1 MVQEVIAS
9 VLEGREACISDSV
22 ANEFVL
28 RAITL
33 DQVVEE
39 VEIISVHV
47 AVESVCATIHLRRH

>member
-9 VLEGREACISDSV
+9 VLEGCEVRISDSV

-39 VEIISVHV
+39 VEI
-47 AVESVCATIHLRRH
+47 

>member
-1 MVQEVIAS
+1 MVQEVVAS
-9 VLEGREACISDSV
+9 VLEGREARISDLV

-39 VEIISVHV
+39 VGI
-47 AVESVCATIHLRRH
+47 

>member
-1 MVQEVIAS
+1 MVQEVVAS
-9 VLEGREACISDSV
+9 VLEGHKVHISDSV

-39 VEIISVHV
+39 VEI
-47 AVESVCATIHLRRH
+47 

>member
-1 MVQEVIAS
+1 MVQEVVAS
-9 VLEGREACISDSV
+9 VLEGREARISDSV

-39 VEIISVHV
+39 VEI
-47 AVESVCATIHLRRH
+47 